1 MPFCNKCGAD
11 VEPGVRFCNKCG
23 APILASTVPPPA
35 ATTSAASPAA
45 RPPQAAATTPGQP
58 RQGGGAL
65 KVVLIVVGVIVLI
78 GVLGIAS
85 IGFFAWRVAR
95 NSHVRQE
102 GDRVKVDT
110 PFGTIESTKD
120 PEEVARNLGVEIYP
134 GARVLKEGAAS
145 ATFGGVH
152 TSSANFESDDAVGK
166 ICDFYKPKFP
176 GAVVTTSGSERCT
189 IVSNDQKNM
198 ITIAV
203 HAEGDKS
210 KIQISNVTRKS
221 DTAKPS
227 SD

>member
-1 MPFCNKCGAD
+1 MAFCNKCGAN

-23 APILASTVPPPA
+23 APVLASTLPPA
-35 ATTSAASPAA
+35 AGTTSATSATA
-45 RPPQAAATTPGQP
+45 RPAQAATTPAGQP
-58 RQGGGAL
+58 AQGGGAL

-78 GVLGIAS
+78 GILGIAS
-85 IGFFAWRVAR
+85 VGFFAWRVAR
-95 NSHVRQE
+95 NSHVRHE

-120 PEEVARNLGVEIYP
+120 PEEVARNLGVDIYP

-176 GAVVTTSGSERCT
+176 GAVVTSSDSQHCT

-198 ITIAV
+198 ITINVQTEA
-203 HAEGDKS
+203 DKS

-221 DTAKPS
+221 DTGKPS